1 MNAFQQMIRQLGPAR
16 LAVMGIV
23 AVGLIA
29 FFMFMTSRLG
39 TADMSLLYGDLA
51 IEDASAISQRLEGQN
66 IPFEVRGNGT
76 QIFVPADAVARMRMT
91 MAAEGLPNGG
101 SVGYELF
108 DQADAIGTTNFVQR
122 INHVRALEGE
132 LARTIGSLSQVK
144 SARVHLVLPRR
155 ELFTRDRQDPS
166 ASVVLQ
172 LRGSVIQAGQIAAI
186 QNLVASAV
194 PGLSPDKIS
203 VVDHTGRLH
212 ARGDGSNG
220 EALTSANAEE
230 ARQRYESRIARSIE
244 KLLESTIGFGGV
256 RAEVAADIDFDRLTT
271 TNETYDPDGQ
281 VVRSTQSVEQEDASS
296 EAQSN
301 DSVSVTNN
309 LPNAASQDGAADN
322 RNTNNSRRSE
332 ETVNFEISRK
342 VTTLVRETGQV
353 NRITVAVLVDGV
365 YDAEGNYTPRSDE
378 ELEQF
383 TALVKSAIGFNA
395 ERGDQV
401 EIVNQRF
408 AVPDLSEGPIA
419 EAGFMGFNKSDILK
433 IAEILVLGIVSI
445 LVILLVVRPI
455 MTRALDAAATSGGA
469 SEAAAMLPAGSDPAR
484 LSPPSS
490 EYDEVEGG
498 SEMDA
503 IPEDFEDDGA
513 EIDIANIDGKVKKS
527 SLSQINQIVDKHPD
541 ETISIM
547 RAWMYQDA

>member
-1 MNAFQQMIRQLGPAR
+1 MNAFQQMVRQLGPAR

-29 FFMFMTSRLG
+29 FFMFMTSRLS
-39 TADMSLLYGDLA
+39 TSEMALLYGDLA
-51 IEDASAISQRLEGQN
+51 IADAGEITQRLEGQN
-66 IPFEVRGNGT
+66 IPFEIRGNGT
-76 QIFVPADAVARMRMT
+76 QIYVPADAVARMRMT
-91 MAAEGLPNGG
+91 MAADGLPNGG

-132 LARTIGSLSQVK
+132 LSRTIGSLSQVK

-155 ELFTRDRQDPS
+155 ELFTRDRQEPS

-172 LRGSVIQAGQIAAI
+172 LRGSSIQAGQIAAI

-194 PGLSPDKIS
+194 SGLSADNIS

-212 ARGDGSNG
+212 ARGDGGDSETLSSG
-220 EALTSANAEE
+220 NAEE
-230 ARQRYESRIARSIE
+230 ARQRYEGRIARAIE
-244 KLLESTIGFGGV
+244 KLLESTVGFGGV
-256 RAEVAADIDFDRLTT
+256 RAEVAAEIDFDRLTT

-281 VVRSTQSVEQEDASS
+281 VVRSTQSVEQEDATS
-296 EAQSN
+296 EAQTS
-301 DSVSVTNN
+301 DSVSVANN
-309 LPNAASQDGAADN
+309 LPNAATLEGAGDN

-342 VTTLVRETGQV
+342 VVTLVRETGQV
-353 NRITVAVLVDGV
+353 NRITVAVLVDGI
-365 YDAEGNYTPRSDE
+365 YDAEGNYTPRSPE

-383 TALVKSAIGFNA
+383 SALVKSSIGFNE
-395 ERGDQV
+395 ERGDRV
-401 EIVNQRF
+401 DIVNQRF
-408 AVPDLSEGPIA
+408 ATPDIG
-419 EAGFMGFNKSDILK
+419 EAPAPEVAIMGFGKADILK

-445 LVILLVVRPI
+445 LVILLVVRPV
-455 MTRALDAAATSGGA
+455 MTRALDAAATGGN
-469 SEAAAMLPAGSDPAR
+469 AAAGTAMLPAGADTAR
-484 LSPPSS
+484 LAAPSGNF
-490 EYDEVEGG
+490 DELDGI
-498 SEMDA
+498 SDMDA
-503 IPEDFEDDGA
+503 IPEDFSEDGA

>member
-1 MNAFQQMIRQLGPAR
+1 MVQQLGPAR
-16 LAVMGIV
+16 LAIMGIV
-23 AVGLIA
+23 AVGLVA
-29 FFMFMTSRLG
+29 FFMFMASRLG
-39 TADMSLLYGDLA
+39 TADMALLYGDLA
-51 IEDASAISQRLEGQN
+51 VEDASAIAQRLEGQN

-76 QIFVPADAVARMRMT
+76 QIFVPNDVVARTRMT

-108 DQADAIGTTNFVQR
+108 DQSDAIGTTNFVQR

-144 SARVHLVLPRR
+144 SARVHVVLPRR
-155 ELFTRDRQDPS
+155 ELFSRDRQEPT

-172 LRGSVIQAGQIAAI
+172 LRGSSIQASQIAAI

-194 PGLSPDKIS
+194 PGLASDRIS

-212 ARGDGSNG
+212 ARGDGSGG
-220 EALTSANAEE
+220 ETLSSGNAEE
-230 ARQRYESRIARSIE
+230 ARQRYEARIARSIE
-244 KLLESTIGFGGV
+244 KLLESTVGFGGV
-256 RAEVAADIDFDRLTT
+256 RAEVAAEIDFDRLTT

-281 VVRSTQSVEQEDASS
+281 VVRSTQTVEQEDASS
-296 EAQSN
+296 EAQTDS
-301 DSVSVTNN
+301 SVSVTNN
-309 LPNAASQDGAADN
+309 LPNTASLDGSADN

-353 NRITVAVLVDGV
+353 NRITVAVLVDGT
-365 YDAEGNYTPRSDE
+365 YDADGTYTPRTPE
-378 ELEQF
+378 EIEQF
-383 TALVKSAIGFNA
+383 SALVKSSIGFNE
-395 ERGDQV
+395 ERGDRV
-401 EIVNQRF
+401 DIVNRQF
-408 AVPDLSEGPIA
+408 AVPEVSDAAIVEPGL
-419 EAGFMGFNKSDILK
+419 MGFNKADILK

-455 MTRALDAAATSGGA
+455 MTRALDAAATSGGN
-469 SEAAAMLPAGSDPAR
+469 SEAAAMLPAGAEQAR
-484 LSPPSS
+484 LAGPPG
-490 EYDEVEGG
+490 DFDDLEGA

-503 IPEDFEDDGA
+503 IPEDFEDDGS

-547 RAWMYQDA
+547 RSWMYQDA

>member
-39 TADMSLLYGDLA
+39 TSEMSLLYGDLA
-51 IEDASAISQRLEGQN
+51 IEDASEISQRLEGQN
-66 IPFEVRGNGT
+66 IPFEIRGNGT
-76 QIFVPADAVARMRMT
+76 QIYVPADSVARMRMT
-91 MAAEGLPNGG
+91 MAADGLPNGG

-132 LARTIGSLSQVK
+132 LARTIGSLNQVK

-172 LRGSVIQAGQIAAI
+172 LRGSAIQSGQIAAI

-194 PGLSPDKIS
+194 PGLTADNIS
-203 VVDHTGRLH
+203 VVDQTGRMH
-212 ARGDGSNG
+212 ARGDGGSG
-220 EALTSANAEE
+220 EVLSSANAEE
-230 ARQRYESRIARSIE
+230 ARQRYEGRIARSIE
-244 KLLESTIGFGGV
+244 KLLESTVGFGGV

-281 VVRSTQSVEQEDASS
+281 VVRSTQSVEQEDAAS
-296 EAQSN
+296 EGQNS
-301 DSVSVTNN
+301 DSVSITNN
-309 LPNAASQDGAADN
+309 LPNAGSQDGAADN

-365 YDAEGNYTPRSDE
+365 YDAEGVYTPRSPE

-383 TALVKSAIGFNA
+383 SALVKSAIGFNE
-395 ERGDQV
+395 ERGDRV
-401 EIVNQRF
+401 DIVNQRF
-408 AVPDLSEGPIA
+408 AVPDLGEGPIA
-419 EAGFMGFNKSDILK
+419 EAGFMGFNKADILK

-469 SEAAAMLPAGSDPAR
+469 SEAAAMLPAGMDPAR
-484 LSPPSS
+484 LSPPAS
-490 EYDEVEGG
+490 EYDELG
-498 SEMDA
+498 SGSDMDA

>member
-1 MNAFQQMIRQLGPAR
+1 MNAFQQMVRQLGPAR
-16 LAVMGIV
+16 LAIMGIV

-29 FFMFMTSRLG
+29 FFMFMTSRLS
-39 TADMSLLYGDLA
+39 TSEMALLYGDLA
-51 IEDASAISQRLEGQN
+51 IEDAGQITQRLEGQN
-66 IPFEVRGNGT
+66 IAFEIRGNGT
-76 QIFVPADAVARMRMT
+76 QIFVPADSVARTRMT
-91 MAAEGLPNGG
+91 MAADGLPNGG

-132 LARTIGSLSQVK
+132 LARTIGSLTQVK

-155 ELFTRDRQDPS
+155 ELFTRDRQEPS

-172 LRGSVIQAGQIAAI
+172 LRGSSIQSGQIAAI

-194 PGLSPDKIS
+194 SGLSTDNIS

-212 ARGDGSNG
+212 ARGDGSDG
-220 EALTSANAEE
+220 ETQSTANAEE

-244 KLLESTIGFGGV
+244 KLLESTVGFGGV
-256 RAEVAADIDFDRLTT
+256 RAEVAAEIDFDRLTT

-281 VVRSTQSVEQEDASS
+281 VVRSTQSVEQEDATS
-296 EAQSN
+296 EAQTG
-301 DSVSVTNN
+301 DSVSVANN
-309 LPNAASQDGAADN
+309 LPNAASQDGAGDN

-353 NRITVAVLVDGV
+353 NRITVAVLVDGI
-365 YDAEGNYTPRSDE
+365 YDAEGAYTPRAPE

-383 TALVKSAIGFNA
+383 SALVKSSIGFNE
-395 ERGDQV
+395 ERGDRV
-401 EIVNQRF
+401 DIVNQRF
-408 AVPDLSEGPIA
+408 VTPELGEAPAPEIAV
-419 EAGFMGFNKSDILK
+419 MGFNKADILK

-455 MTRALDAAATSGGA
+455 MTRALDAAATSGGTDQGTA
-469 SEAAAMLPAGSDPAR
+469 LLPAGMDPAR
-484 LSPPSS
+484 LAPPSGD
-490 EYDEVEGG
+490 YDELEGG
-498 SEMDA
+498 SEMDS
-503 IPEDFEDDGA
+503 IPQDFAEDSA
-513 EIDIANIDGKVKKS
+513 EIDIANIDGKVKQS

>member
-1 MNAFQQMIRQLGPAR
+1 MNAFQQMVRQLGPAR
-16 LAVMGIV
+16 LAIMGIV

-29 FFMFMTSRLG
+29 FFMFMTSRLS
-39 TADMSLLYGDLA
+39 TSEMALLYGDLA
-51 IEDASAISQRLEGQN
+51 IADAGEITQRLEGQN
-66 IPFEVRGNGT
+66 IPFEIRANGT

-91 MAAEGLPNGG
+91 MAADGLPNGG

-155 ELFTRDRQDPS
+155 ELFSRDRQEPS

-172 LRGSVIQAGQIAAI
+172 LRGSSIQSSQIAAI

-194 PGLSPDKIS
+194 PGLSSDNIS

-212 ARGDGSNG
+212 ARGDGSDG
-220 EALTSANAEE
+220 ETQSTANAEE
-230 ARQRYESRIARSIE
+230 ARQRYEGRIARAIE

-256 RAEVAADIDFDRLTT
+256 RAEVAAEIDFDRLTT

-296 EAQSN
+296 EGQTS
-301 DSVSVTNN
+301 DSVSVANN
-309 LPNAASQDGAADN
+309 LPNAASQDGAGDN

-365 YDAEGNYTPRSDE
+365 YDAEGNYTPRSPE

-383 TALVKSAIGFNA
+383 SALVKSSIGFNE
-395 ERGDQV
+395 ERGDRV
-401 EIVNQRF
+401 DIVNQRF
-408 AVPDLSEGPIA
+408 ATPDLG
-419 EAGFMGFNKSDILK
+419 EAPAPELAVMGFNKADILK

-469 SEAAAMLPAGSDPAR
+469 SEAAAMLPAGADPAR
-484 LSPPSS
+484 IAPPSGD
-490 EYDEVEGG
+490 YDELEGG

-513 EIDIANIDGKVKKS
+513 EIDLANIDGKVKKS

-547 RAWMYQDA
+547 RSWMYQDA